1 MLWIADKMHPELLN
15 SLTLKKIDLFSTN
28 QIMIS
33 SIVKTENVSIL
44 LAYKAAL
51 SALSITNE
59 FT

>member
-44 LAYKAAL
+44 LAYKAVL

-59 FT
+59 LT